1 MSTSDPS
8 AFEESIAEFVQMKE
22 QMAEMIRMMQQ
33 LVVGGGCDSFGPN
46 QKGPTPQTDNKA
58 RPLPNPI

>member
-1 MSTSDPS
+1 MFPIITRSHAREMSTSDPL

-33 LVVGGGCDSFGPN
+33 LVVGGGRDSSGPN
-46 QKGPTPQTDNKA
+46 
-58 RPLPNPI
+58 